1 MRLAIIFLLCAFQA
15 MGQLPLV
22 TAHRGA
28 SGYAPENTI
37 SAVRKALEIGVDRVE
52 VDVQQTA
59 DGVVVC
65 LHDKTLNRTTS
76 GEGKVKNYTWSE
88 LQNVTA
94 NRDFEMEF
102 PDEKIPTL
110 EEVFKLMDGET
121 QFVIEIKAG
130 RSTYPEIED
139 NVVQLVKKYDAE
151 KWALVHSF
159 NDRVL
164 EYLDD
169 NYPEIRLQKLF
180 VSKPSWLP
188 LMLDFRL
195 HFAALSDYSYVEGFG
210 VSKGAVSQY
219 LVDRIHQLNQVI
231 HVWTVNSE
239 DDIDQMLDYGVDGII
254 SNYPDRVKQLK
265 AQRKN

>member
-1 MRLAIIFLLCAFQA
+1 MRLLVFLLLASMQTFAQK
-15 MGQLPLV
+15 PLV

-37 SAVRKALEIGVDRVE
+37 AAVKRALEIGVDRIE
-52 VDVQQTA
+52 VDVQQTL

-65 LHDKTLNRTTS
+65 LHDKTLNRTTN
-76 GEGKVKNYTWSE
+76 GEGKVGKMTFAE
-88 LQNVTA
+88 LSQILA
-94 NRDFEMEF
+94 NKGFEDQF
-102 PDEKIPTL
+102 PTEKVPTL
-110 EEVFKLMDGET
+110 DAVFELLDGQT

-139 NVVQLVKKYDAE
+139 NVVRLIKKYKAE

-180 VSKPSWLP
+180 VAKPSWLP

-195 HFAALSDYSYVEGFG
+195 HFAALSDYDYVEGFG
-210 VSKGAVSQY
+210 VSKGAVNGH
-219 LVDRIHQLNQVI
+219 LVERIHGLNQVI

-239 DDIDQMLDYGVDGII
+239 DDINDMLELGVDGII

-265 AQRKN
+265 AARKK